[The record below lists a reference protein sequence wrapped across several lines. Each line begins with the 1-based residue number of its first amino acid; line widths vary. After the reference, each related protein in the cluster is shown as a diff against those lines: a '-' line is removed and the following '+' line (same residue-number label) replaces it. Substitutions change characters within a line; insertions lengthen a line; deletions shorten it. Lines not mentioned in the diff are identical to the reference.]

1 MSNKTIDLGVQ
12 FDVIDEIKE
21 PAGMKMRLIQSHR
34 TKALAIQTWGSMSG
48 EWITTQRYQ
57 DVQGNWD
64 RSKKIAA
71 DIVASAKVKKLKK
84 LKETKN
90 A

>member
-1 MSNKTIDLGVQ
+1 MNNKNIDFCVQ
-12 FDVIDEIKE
+12 FDEIDEIKE

-34 TKALAIQTWGSMSG
+34 TKALAIQSWGYMSG

-71 DIVASAKVKKLKK
+71 DVLASTNAKKKKK
-84 LKETKN
+84 EK
-90 A
+90 

>member
-1 MSNKTIDLGVQ
+1 MNNKNIDFGVQ

-34 TKALAIQTWGSMSG
+34 TKALAIQSWGYMSG

-71 DIVASAKVKKLKK
+71 DVLASTNAKKKKK
-84 LKETKN
+84 EK
-90 A
+90 